1 MPKQIAI
8 AGKGGTGKTT
18 LCALITRYIAEEK
31 PGKSILGV
39 DADANANF
47 NEALGLEVDTTIS
60 DILEKTKDP
69 REVPT
74 GMTKERFVEYNLH
87 TALLETDNYDLVV
100 MGNPHGP
107 GCYCYP
113 SDLLRKHLETLRE
126 NYDYVVVDNEAGLE
140 HLSRKIVSDVD
151 VLIIT
156 SDSTARGIRTAGRV
170 YEIVKSVKIKV
181 GEIYLVVTKAQAEED
196 VENLKDEIEKTG
208 LTLAAQI
215 PLDPLVAEYDLKG
228 KPLIEL
234 PEDSAAYK
242 AVKQLGKKLNL

>member
-18 LCALITRYIAEEK
+18 LAALITRYIAEEK
-31 PGKSILGV
+31 PGNSILAV

-47 NEALGLEVDTTIS
+47 NEALGLEVDSCIS

-74 GMTKERFVEYNLH
+74 GMTKERFIEYNLH

-156 SDSTARGIRTAGRV
+156 SDSSARGIRTAGRV
-170 YEIVKSVKIKV
+170 FEIVKSVKIKV
-181 GEIYLVVTKAQAEED
+181 EEIYLVVTKAQNEED
-196 VENLKDEIEKTG
+196 VENLKEEIEKTG
-208 LTLAAQI
+208 LTLAGQI
-215 PLDPLVAEYDLKG
+215 PLDPMVAEYDLKG
-228 KPLIEL
+228 KPLVEL
-234 PEDSAAYK
+234 PEDSTAYD
-242 AVKQLGKKLNL
+242 AVKRLGKKLNL